1 MAGMSKKP
9 APPPIAPED
18 SELFREA
25 IGPVIVHRHTESR
38 LQKAKPKPRARMF
51 ERDEREALLQ
61 SRRMGEAE
69 ALLLGNEPLLFQGP
83 KVDARLMRKL
93 KSGGIRVDAEFDLHG
108 MTALDAE
115 RWLKQFLLDAYKEG
129 LHCIRIIHGKGTRS
143 EAGPVLMNVVDKVL
157 RHQGRVL
164 AFCTAPQTQGGAGAA
179 LALLE

>member
-1 MAGMSKKP
+1 MSKKT
-9 APPPIAPED
+9 PPPIAPED

-51 ERDEREALLQ
+51 ERDEHEALLQ
-61 SRRMGEAE
+61 SRRMNAPE
-69 ALLLGNEPLLFQGP
+69 ALLLGSEPLLYQGP

-93 KSGGIRVDAEFDLHG
+93 KSGGIRVDGEFDLHG
-108 MTALDAE
+108 MTAIDAE
-115 RWLKQFLLDAYKEG
+115 RWLKQFLGEAYKEG

-143 EAGPVLMNVVDKVL
+143 EAGPVLHNVVDRIL

-164 AFCTAPQTQGGAGAA
+164 AYCSAPQNQGGTGAV

>member
-1 MAGMSKKP
+1 MSKKP
-9 APPPIAPED
+9 PPIIATED

-51 ERDEREALLQ
+51 ERDEHDALLQ
-61 SRRMGEAE
+61 SRRMNDAE
-69 ALLLGNEPLLFQGP
+69 ALLLGSEPLLFQGP

-93 KSGGIRVDAEFDLHG
+93 KSGGIRVDGEFDLHG
-108 MTALDAE
+108 MTAMDAE
-115 RWLKQFLLDAYKEG
+115 RWLKQFLSEAYKEG
-129 LHCIRIIHGKGTRS
+129 LHCIRIIHGKGARS

-164 AFCTAPQTQGGAGAA
+164 AFCSAPQNQGGAGAA
-179 LALLE
+179 LVLIE